1 MSKLR
6 AHRCVQAYPVV
17 CPDARGLTAS
27 SPLRV
32 VNIHSDPQLHTMK
45 DMVSILRVFAPL
57 FLTFCY
63 SLPGRDYGPPVG
75 GRMAGFELHDQNG
88 KLHDL
93 GSLLGPKGAILVFYR
108 SADW

>member
-32 VNIHSDPQLHTMK
+32 VNIHSDRQLLNIM
-45 DMVSILRVFAPL
+45 DMASIPRFLAPL

-63 SLPGRDYGPPVG
+63 SLPGRDYGPPIG
-75 GRMAGFELHDQNG
+75 GRIASFELPDQNG
-88 KLHDL
+88 KLRDL